1 MCKKTYMTPEAL
13 VTLLATDFHLCQG
26 SINGDTPTSGL
37 DNDPLENG
45 GNNPGDFSRRRG
57 RGNAR
62 NQWEDDEM
70 DEEQW

>member
-13 VTLLATDFHLCQG
+13 VTLLATDFHLCNG
-26 SINGDTPTSGL
+26 SINGDTPTDCLGEDL
-37 DNDPLENG
+37 GDG
-45 GNNPGDFSRRRG
+45 GNDPGDFSRRRG